1 MEFKISMANIK
12 ANLFFYK
19 IYFLATIVILT
30 IFSIFLNFLADDMII
45 KKISESNR
53 VEIMSRSIY
62 VFLLILVV
70 FFLVYFNNFFLK
82 KRSFEIGVLSLLG
95 FSKVKLIK
103 ILLYESIFI
112 LSTSFLL
119 GVLFGIFGYYI
130 IKISIIHILYLDI
143 PFELYIDSDVIIKL
157 AILTFIIFT
166 INMLIN
172 SILIMKQSLVEF
184 VNYSKKCEIAPQIR
198 PIMAIFSF
206 VTIISG
212 YIICITSYRG
222 LDSIWKIG
230 STPILV
236 FVIFLIMIGTITLF
250 NFFVP
255 YILNEIKKNKNK
267 LYNPVGNIIYP
278 KLIFRIISKKR
289 LLIAISLLI
298 TLTVTIVG
306 IMSFTLTYPI
316 KVIDR
321 LNPSSIEF
329 DIKNLKIDNND
340 LNKIVKSNNANIL
353 NTTVLRVN
361 VKPSIPITE
370 NSGKY
375 VDFFDIVKYSDYK
388 QLMINQ
394 GNENKIEHL
403 ERDESLLISYYPTQK
418 PLHINFLLPNNNKI
432 NINKM
437 SLNNIFSFYNSV
449 TTLIVSDSYYEK
461 LKKYN
466 IGKNIGIISINGE
479 NLRNSRGFYENFK
492 NIKDVQSSY
501 LKKYMIIRDNSSTFI
516 FISFIS
522 VLLIICTACILY
534 FTNLI
539 DIINN
544 KIEYKHLRKLGYSKN
559 HIMNIIKIEIG
570 IIYKIPVIIGII
582 NGSFILFSFY
592 NILVDNLVSSRDL
605 IGTTILFFMLFIMIY
620 FMFNYITEREAKKI
634 IEY

>member
-1 MEFKISMANIK
+1 
-12 ANLFFYK
+12 
-19 IYFLATIVILT
+19 
-30 IFSIFLNFLADDMII
+30 
-45 KKISESNR
+45 
-53 VEIMSRSIY
+53 
-62 VFLLILVV
+62 
-70 FFLVYFNNFFLK
+70 
-82 KRSFEIGVLSLLG
+82 
-95 FSKVKLIK
+95 
-103 ILLYESIFI
+103 
-112 LSTSFLL
+112 
-119 GVLFGIFGYYI
+119 
-130 IKISIIHILYLDI
+130 
-143 PFELYIDSDVIIKL
+143 
-157 AILTFIIFT
+157 
-166 INMLIN
+166 
-172 SILIMKQSLVEF
+172 
-184 VNYSKKCEIAPQIR
+184 
-198 PIMAIFSF
+198 
-206 VTIISG
+206 
-212 YIICITSYRG
+212 
-222 LDSIWKIG
+222 
-230 STPILV
+230 
-236 FVIFLIMIGTITLF
+236 
-250 NFFVP
+250 
-255 YILNEIKKNKNK
+255 
-267 LYNPVGNIIYP
+267 
-278 KLIFRIISKKR
+278 
-289 LLIAISLLI
+289 
-298 TLTVTIVG
+298 
-306 IMSFTLTYPI
+306 MSFTLTYPI

-340 LNKIVKSNNANIL
+340 LIKIVKSNNANIL

-370 NSGKY
+370 NLGKY

-394 GNENKIEHL
+394 GNENKIEYL

-461 LKKYN
+461 LKKDN

-534 FTNLI
+534 FANLI